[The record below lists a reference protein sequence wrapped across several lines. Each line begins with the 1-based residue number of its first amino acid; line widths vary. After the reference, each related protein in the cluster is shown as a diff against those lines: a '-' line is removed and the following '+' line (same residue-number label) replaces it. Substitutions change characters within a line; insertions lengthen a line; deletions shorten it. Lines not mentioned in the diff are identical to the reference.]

1 MRNTLKRLVF
11 GAIVPLAV
19 LAAVPALAEIREH
32 QLKFASANNKGHPQ
46 VTGMEKFAELIKE
59 KSGGKIDV
67 KLFPGGV
74 LGGDVQ
80 TVSALQGGVI
90 EMTVLNAG
98 ILASNVKQFGAVD
111 LPFLFNSGEEADKV
125 MDGAFGTSLMDL
137 LPDTGLVGLAY
148 WELGFRNLTNNRHP
162 ITKLEDINGL
172 KIRTIQSPIPIELF
186 NSLGANA
193 VPLPYTE
200 LYTALETGTVD
211 GQENPAAN
219 ILNAKFYEVQKYMTV
234 TRHQYNPQIVLIS
247 KKTWDALNDE
257 EKAIFQSAATEARD
271 YQRKVSRE
279 VDAKAIED
287 IKATGME
294 VGELSAEETQRLRD
308 AVKPLID
315 KFSAEIGQET
325 VTACPSQQG
334 LEQVVGSNGQITPDD
349 CRQVRISS
357 LESNGERL
365 CLVDLSGEDDGLVDQ
380 LREAATTERWWMRCE
395 DLARL
400 AAPR

>member
-1 MRNTLKRLVF
+1 MLNTLTK
-11 GAIVPLAV
+11 LALG
-19 LAAVPALAEIREH
+19 LALPIALLATGPAAAEIREH
-32 QLKFASANNKGHPQ
+32 ELKFAAANNKGHPQ
-46 VTGMEKFAELIKE
+46 VTGMEKFAELVNE
-59 KSGGKIDV
+59 KSGGKIAV

-80 TVSALQGGVI
+80 TVSALQGGVV
-90 EMTVLNAG
+90 EMMVLNAG
-98 ILASNVKQFGAVD
+98 ILASNAKQFGAVD

-125 MDGAFGTSLMDL
+125 MDGPFGKSLNDL

-162 ITKLEDINGL
+162 VASLEDIKGL
-172 KIRTIQSPIPIELF
+172 KIRTIQSPIPLELF

-234 TRHQYNPQIVLIS
+234 TRHQYNPQIVIVS
-247 KKTWDALNDE
+247 KKFWDGLNDE
-257 EKAIFQSAATEARD
+257 EKAVLQSAATEARD

-279 VDAKAIED
+279 ADAKAIDE

-294 VGELSAEETQRLRD
+294 VIELSPEETQKLRD
-308 AVKPLID
+308 AVKPLIE
-315 KFSAEIGQET
+315 KFSVEIGPET
-325 VTACPSQQG
+325 V
-334 LEQVVGSNGQITPDD
+334 EQ
-349 CRQVRISS
+349 
-357 LESNGERL
+357 LFKE
-365 CLVDLSGEDDGLVDQ
+365 
-380 LREAATTERWWMRCE
+380 
-395 DLARL
+395 L
-400 AAPR
+400 AAARGQ

>member
-1 MRNTLKRLVF
+1 MFNRLMKIAL
-11 GAIVPLAV
+11 GLAV
-19 LAAVPALAEIREH
+19 PVALIAASPALAEIREH
-32 QLKFASANNKGHPQ
+32 QLKFAAANNKGHPQ
-46 VTGMEKFAELIKE
+46 VMGMEKFAELVKD
-59 KSGGKIDV
+59 KSGGKIEV

-111 LPFLFNSGEEADKV
+111 LPFLFNNGEEADKV
-125 MDGAFGTSLMDL
+125 MDGPFGTGLADL
-137 LPDTGLVGLAY
+137 LPDTGLVGLGY

-162 ITKLEDINGL
+162 VTKIEDIKGL

-186 NSLGANA
+186 NNLGANA

-247 KKTWDALNDE
+247 KKFWDGLNDE
-257 EKAIFQSAATEARD
+257 EKAVLQTSATEARD
-271 YQRKVSRE
+271 YQRQVSRE
-279 VDAKAIED
+279 FDAKAIAD

-294 VGELSAEETQRLRD
+294 VSELSPEETQKLRD
-308 AVKPLID
+308 AVKPMIE
-315 KFSAEIGQET
+315 KFSAEIGPDT
-325 VTACPSQQG
+325 VAALFKELQT
-334 LEQVVGSNGQITPDD
+334 LRGQ
-349 CRQVRISS
+349 
-357 LESNGERL
+357 
-365 CLVDLSGEDDGLVDQ
+365 
-380 LREAATTERWWMRCE
+380 
-395 DLARL
+395 
-400 AAPR
+400 

>member
-1 MRNTLKRLVF
+1 MLNKLTKLVL
-11 GAIVPLAV
+11 GLALPIAL
-19 LAAVPALAEIREH
+19 LAGGPAAAEIREH

-46 VTGMEKFAELIKE
+46 VMGMEKFAEIVKE
-59 KSGGKIDV
+59 KSGGKIEI
-67 KLFPGGV
+67 KLYPGGV

-80 TVSALQGGVI
+80 TLSALQGGVV

-125 MDGAFGTSLMDL
+125 MDGPFGESLIKL

-148 WELGFRNLTNNRHP
+148 WELGFRNLTNNRHAV
-162 ITKLEDINGL
+162 TKLDDIKGL

-219 ILNAKFYEVQKYMTV
+219 IVNAKFYEVQKYMTV

-247 KKTWDALNDE
+247 KKFWDGLNDE
-257 EKAIFQSAATEARD
+257 EKAVLQAAATEARD

-279 VDAKAIED
+279 QDAKAMAE
-287 IKATGME
+287 IKGTGMQ
-294 VGELSAEETQRLRD
+294 VDELSPEETQKLRE
-308 AVKPLID
+308 AVKPMID
-315 KFSAEIGQET
+315 KFSAEIGKET
-325 VTACPSQQG
+325 VTELFQQ
-334 LEQVVGSNGQITPDD
+334 LDAVRSN
-349 CRQVRISS
+349 
-357 LESNGERL
+357 
-365 CLVDLSGEDDGLVDQ
+365 
-380 LREAATTERWWMRCE
+380 
-395 DLARL
+395 
-400 AAPR
+400 

>member
-1 MRNTLKRLVF
+1 MFNRLMKVAL
-11 GAIVPLAV
+11 GVALPIAILAGSP
-19 LAAVPALAEIREH
+19 AVAEIREH

-46 VTGMEKFAELIKE
+46 VTGMEKFAELIAE
-59 KSGGKIDV
+59 KSGGKIEV

-111 LPFLFNSGEEADKV
+111 LPFLFGSGEEADKV
-125 MDGAFGTSLMDL
+125 MDGAFGTSLLEL
-137 LPDTGLVGLAY
+137 LPDTGLVGLGY
-148 WELGFRNLTNNRHP
+148 WELGFRNLTNNRHAV
-162 ITKLEDINGL
+162 TKLEDIQGL

-186 NSLGANA
+186 NALGANA

-219 ILNAKFYEVQKYMTV
+219 IINAKFYEVQKYMTV
-234 TRHQYNPQIVLIS
+234 TRHQYNPQIVLVS
-247 KKTWDALNDE
+247 KKFWDGLNDE
-257 EKAIFQSAATEARD
+257 EKAVFQAAADEARD

-279 VDAKAIED
+279 FDAKAIAD
-287 IKATGME
+287 IKATGMQ
-294 VGELSAEETQRLRD
+294 VDELSPEETQKLRD

-315 KFSAEIGQET
+315 KFSAEIGPET
-325 VTACPSQQG
+325 VAALFKE
-334 LEQVVGSNGQITPDD
+334 LET
-349 CRQVRISS
+349 VRG
-357 LESNGERL
+357 N
-365 CLVDLSGEDDGLVDQ
+365 
-380 LREAATTERWWMRCE
+380 
-395 DLARL
+395 
-400 AAPR
+400 

>member
-1 MRNTLKRLVF
+1 MLTRLMK
-11 GAIVPLAV
+11 LALG
-19 LAAVPALAEIREH
+19 LALPIALLASGPAMAEIREH
-32 QLKFASANNKGHPQ
+32 SLKFAAANNKGHPQ
-46 VTGMEKFAELIKE
+46 VMGMEKFAELMKE
-59 KSGGKIDV
+59 KSGGKIEV

-125 MDGAFGTSLMDL
+125 MDGAFGTGLMKL
-137 LPDTGLVGLAY
+137 LPDNGLVGLGY

-162 ITKLEDINGL
+162 VTKLEDIKGL

-219 ILNAKFYEVQKYMTV
+219 IINAKFFEVQKYMTI

-247 KKTWDALNDE
+247 KKFWDGLNDE
-257 EKAIFQSAATEARD
+257 EKAVFQSAATEARD

-279 VDAKAIED
+279 KDANAIAE
-287 IKATGME
+287 IKKTGME
-294 VGELSAEETQRLRD
+294 VAELSPEETQKLRD

-315 KFSAEIGQET
+315 KFTAEIGAET
-325 VTACPSQQG
+325 VTQ
-334 LEQVVGSNGQITPDD
+334 LFKELDT
-349 CRQVRISS
+349 VR
-357 LESNGERL
+357 GK
-365 CLVDLSGEDDGLVDQ
+365 
-380 LREAATTERWWMRCE
+380 
-395 DLARL
+395 
-400 AAPR
+400 

>member
-1 MRNTLKRLVF
+1 MLNTLKKLAL

-19 LAAVPALAEIREH
+19 LAALPASAEIRGH

-125 MDGAFGTSLMDL
+125 MDGAFGTGLMDL
-137 LPDTGLVGLAY
+137 LPDTGLVGLGY

-162 ITKLEDINGL
+162 VTKLEDISGL

-247 KKTWDALNDE
+247 KKVWDGLNDE
-257 EKAIFQSAATEARD
+257 EKAVFQSAATEARD
-271 YQRKVSRE
+271 YQRQVSRE

-294 VGELSAEETQRLRD
+294 VNELSPEETQKLRE

-315 KFSAEIGQET
+315 KFSAEIGPET
-325 VTACPSQQG
+325 VAALFKE
-334 LEQVVGSNGQITPDD
+334 LETIRGQ
-349 CRQVRISS
+349 
-357 LESNGERL
+357 
-365 CLVDLSGEDDGLVDQ
+365 
-380 LREAATTERWWMRCE
+380 
-395 DLARL
+395 
-400 AAPR
+400 

>member
-1 MRNTLKRLVF
+1 MLNRLMKLTLGL
-11 GAIVPLAV
+11 AVPLAL
-19 LAAVPALAEIREH
+19 LAAGPSAAEIREH

-46 VTGMEKFAELIKE
+46 VTGMEKFAELVKD
-59 KSGGKIDV
+59 KSGGKIEI

-98 ILASNVKQFGAVD
+98 ILAGNVKQFGAVD

-125 MDGAFGTSLMDL
+125 MDGPFGTGLMQL

-148 WELGFRNLTNNRHP
+148 WELGFRNLTNNRHAV
-162 ITKLEDINGL
+162 TSLDDIKGL

-186 NSLGANA
+186 NALGANA

-247 KKTWDALNDE
+247 KKFWDGLNDE
-257 EKAIFQSAATEARD
+257 EKGVLQAAATEARD
-271 YQRKVSRE
+271 YQRQVSR
-279 VDAKAIED
+279 DLDKKAIDE
-287 IKATGME
+287 IKATGMQ
-294 VGELSAEETQRLRD
+294 VDELSAEETQKFRE
-308 AVKPLID
+308 AVKPMIE
-315 KFSAEIGQET
+315 KFTAEIGSDT
-325 VTACPSQQG
+325 VNSLFKELNA
-334 LEQVVGSNGQITPDD
+334 
-349 CRQVRISS
+349 VRG
-357 LESNGERL
+357 N
-365 CLVDLSGEDDGLVDQ
+365 
-380 LREAATTERWWMRCE
+380 
-395 DLARL
+395 
-400 AAPR
+400 

>member
-1 MRNTLKRLVF
+1 MLNRLMKIAMGV
-11 GAIVPLAV
+11 AVPLV
-19 LAAVPALAEIREH
+19 LLAAGPAMAEIREH
-32 QLKFASANNKGHPQ
+32 QIKFAAANNKGHPQ
-46 VTGMEKFAELIKE
+46 VTGMEKFAELVAA
-59 KSGGKIDV
+59 KSDGKIEV

-98 ILASNVKQFGAVD
+98 ILAGNVKQFGAVD

-125 MDGAFGTSLMDL
+125 MDGPFGTSLMEL
-137 LPDTGLVGLAY
+137 LPNTGLVGLGY
-148 WELGFRNLTNNRHP
+148 WELGFRNLTNNRHAV
-162 ITKLEDINGL
+162 TKLEDIKGL

-247 KKTWDALNDE
+247 KKFWDGLNDE
-257 EKAIFQSAATEARD
+257 EKALLQSAATEARD

-279 VDAKAIED
+279 LDAKAIAD

-294 VGELSAEETQRLRD
+294 VTELTPEETQKLRD
-308 AVKPLID
+308 AVKPMID
-315 KFSAEIGQET
+315 KFSAEIGADT
-325 VTACPSQQG
+325 VAALFKQ
-334 LEQVVGSNGQITPDD
+334 LDAARGQ
-349 CRQVRISS
+349 
-357 LESNGERL
+357 
-365 CLVDLSGEDDGLVDQ
+365 
-380 LREAATTERWWMRCE
+380 
-395 DLARL
+395 
-400 AAPR
+400 

>member
-1 MRNTLKRLVF
+1 MFNRLMKMALGV
-11 GAIVPLAV
+11 AIPVALM
-19 LAAVPALAEIREH
+19 AASPALAEIREQ
-32 QLKFASANNKGHPQ
+32 QLKFAAANNKGHPQ
-46 VTGMEKFAELIKE
+46 VMGMEKFAELVKD

-111 LPFLFNSGEEADKV
+111 LPFLFNNGEEADKV
-125 MDGAFGTSLMDL
+125 MDGPFGTSLAEL
-137 LPDTGLVGLAY
+137 LPATGLVGLGY

-162 ITKLEDINGL
+162 VTKLEDIKGL

-186 NSLGANA
+186 NNLGANA

-234 TRHQYNPQIVLIS
+234 TRHQYNPQIVLVS
-247 KKTWDALNDE
+247 KKFWDGLNDE
-257 EKAIFQSAATEARD
+257 EKAVLQASATEARD
-271 YQRKVSRE
+271 YQRKASRE
-279 VDAKAIED
+279 FDAKAIAD

-294 VGELSAEETQRLRD
+294 VSELSPEETQKLRD
-308 AVKPLID
+308 AVKPMIE
-315 KFSAEIGQET
+315 KFSAEIGPDT
-325 VTACPSQQG
+325 VAALFKELQA
-334 LEQVVGSNGQITPDD
+334 LRGQ
-349 CRQVRISS
+349 
-357 LESNGERL
+357 
-365 CLVDLSGEDDGLVDQ
+365 
-380 LREAATTERWWMRCE
+380 
-395 DLARL
+395 
-400 AAPR
+400 